1 MIKAAVW
8 NVRGL
13 NNVAH
18 QNAVAQLARDH
29 NLHFLGLLETRVR
42 LTNVLSIRSHLLRN
56 WTWFDD
62 YSGPGGRIWLAW
74 NSQDVDVDIIQA
86 TAVGYVLGK
95 KPYFPQLEAYVRMNW
110 MGLEFVSATS
120 NGFYFFQFKT
130 VAYMEEIIEGGPWLF
145 QGQPIVLQ
153 CWEPGMSLRRQ
164 KHTKIPG
171 RRFQQKLIFEYEWLP
186 QRCKLCCSLGHS
198 AAACPE
204 GRKGKSAPVVVFVK
218 KKHSVN
224 VDSSV
229 VGEVAGPSAE
239 VGNEVEDD
247 VEPEVEH
254 TNPSTCGQSKGDV
267 AHVQTTS
274 A

>member
-1 MIKAAVW
+1 
-8 NVRGL
+8 
-13 NNVAH
+13 
-18 QNAVAQLARDH
+18 
-29 NLHFLGLLETRVR
+29 
-42 LTNVLSIRSHLLRN
+42 
-56 WTWFDD
+56 
-62 YSGPGGRIWLAW
+62 
-74 NSQDVDVDIIQA
+74 
-86 TAVGYVLGK
+86 
-95 KPYFPQLEAYVRMNW
+95 
-110 MGLEFVSATS
+110 
-120 NGFYFFQFKT
+120 
-130 VAYMEEIIEGGPWLF
+130 MEEIIEGGPWLF

-164 KHTKIPG
+164 KHTKIPVWIRLKHLPVEYWTDEG
-171 RRFQQKLIFEYEWLP
+171 LSAVASGGIPLYSDKITKSCSRLDYARVCILLDYNSVLPKHLVVISPILHEGKEIPTKIDIEYEWLP

-247 VEPEVEH
+247 VGPEVEH

-267 AHVQTTS
+267 AHVQTTCLQPEVVPGYNS
-274 A
+274 GDNNKRQLKMELACVNAAKERALHSITLLKL